1 MSRGD
6 VITGHHRVVAASGLA
21 NLGDGVRQVALPLSA
36 AAITHDAVLVAG
48 LTAVAYV
55 PWMLFGLPV
64 GALVDRA
71 RPELYVVWAAVLRGA
86 LFGALALALVLDV
99 RSMVLLYAVAFPLGV
114 GEAAYDNAS
123 QSLIPR
129 VVADAVLERANSALV
144 GVERLGQDLIGPAVG
159 GVMFAAA
166 ASLPFAV
173 SAAAL
178 LLAGVLVTGLRTP
191 APAVAGRPTPGAVL
205 REAAEGIRWLTG
217 HRFVRTI
224 VVTGAGLTFFTQTW
238 EGLLVLLAVGPMGTS
253 EAVFGLV
260 LAGGAVGGIVG
271 ALATAPLVR
280 RFPQRALQVAALA
293 VAAAGDLVLA
303 AVPTPLC
310 AAVVLSTTSFSFALW
325 NVLSVTI
332 RQRLVPPAVLGR
344 VNAASRTLSMTAAP
358 LGALAG
364 GGLAAALGLRAPLWI
379 SGVALV
385 AITGLFVRATRPQ
398 LTATGRCG
406 VTRTGNPDA

>member
-1 MSRGD
+1 
-6 VITGHHRVVAASGLA
+6 VAASGLA